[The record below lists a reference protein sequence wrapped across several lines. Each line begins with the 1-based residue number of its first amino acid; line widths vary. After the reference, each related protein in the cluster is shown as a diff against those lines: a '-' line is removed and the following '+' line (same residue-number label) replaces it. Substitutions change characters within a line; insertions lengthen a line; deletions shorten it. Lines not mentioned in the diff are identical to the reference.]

1 MSKLSEMGMLRL
13 MPRMLALM
21 AVQRQTAA
29 SRSTSPASSEQH
41 GVSGGDPMTVPT
53 APLSTLAQT
62 PSFSASLGQLCG
74 TVVGLGLG
82 FGFGLGLGRLGQV

>member
-1 MSKLSEMGMLRL
+1 MLRL

-62 PSFSASLGQLCG
+62 PSFKASLGQLCWAG
-74 TVVGLGLG
+74 VGLGLG
-82 FGFGLGLGRLGQV
+82 FGFGFGLGLVGQV

>member
-1 MSKLSEMGMLRL
+1 
-13 MPRMLALM
+13 M

-29 SRSTSPASSEQH
+29 SRSTSPESSEQH

-74 TVVGLGLG
+74 TVVTEMSHDSKVGPKSG
-82 FGFGLGLGRLGQV
+82 VDYAYVI